1 MPTPKRTSKR
11 QLIDELV
18 TAFRTSG
25 NQDGAFDNLA
35 AERLGINRTDLLCL
49 NAIENSGGLTAG
61 QIATHTGQPLGAFPD
76 LFAPLDRAGYARRVA
91 DPNDR
96 RRVA

>member
-49 NAIENSGGLTAG
+49 NAIENSGGLTAERN
-61 QIATHTGQPLGAFPD
+61 QARPPRRQDPPPPRP
-76 LFAPLDRAGYARRVA
+76 APRTRHGRDRPPRARRLR
-91 DPNDR
+91 PPR
-96 RRVA
+96 R